1 MSVGRTTVERVAE
14 YRERDSRLDRAVLW
28 SRAVPAG
35 AGPVTVFPDGCMDLI
50 WTEGRLMVAGPDSR
64 PFRAPTA
71 RASEFA
77 GIRFAPGTAPALLGI
92 PAVELLNQRVDL
104 AEIAPA
110 RTARALVDQIDNA
123 PDRVAALEAIALR
136 LAAEKTPP
144 DPALTAVVD
153 ALSAGATVADTA
165 AETGMSARMLHR
177 RSLFAFGYGPKMLAR
192 ILRFQ
197 RALGA
202 IRTGVPAARIAAST
216 GFADQ
221 AHLSREFRDLA
232 GCSVRALQTG

>member
-1 MSVGRTTVERVAE
+1 MTG
-14 YRERDSRLDRAVLW
+14 YRERASRLDRAVVW
-28 SRAVPAG
+28 SRTVPAHT
-35 AGPVTVFPDGCMDLI
+35 GPVTVFPDGCMDLI
-50 WTEGRLMVAGPDSR
+50 WTEGTLMVAGPDDR
-64 PFRAPTA
+64 AFRAPTA

-77 GIRFAPGTAPALLGI
+77 GIRFAPGTAPTLLGI

-104 AEIAPA
+104 AEIAPS
-110 RTARALVDQIDNA
+110 RTTRALVDQVDNA

-136 LAAEKTPP
+136 FAAENGPA

-153 ALSAGATVADTA
+153 SLSAGATVAETA

-177 RSLFAFGYGPKMLAR
+177 RSLSAFGYGPKMLAR
-192 ILRFQ
+192 VLRFQ

-202 IRTGVPAARIAAST
+202 VRTGVPAARIAATT

-232 GCSVRALQTG
+232 GCSVRALQMG